1 MTYAADPNLEA
12 EIARLGDLDLG
23 QLREVWRQ
31 RLGKPPKIASTE
43 LTRRWLS
50 WELQARVRGSIDP
63 TTRARLKQLSKADR
77 AGPAPAIPSC
87 AALRPGTVLTREWND
102 ATHRVMV
109 LEEGFTWNGQQF
121 ASLSEVALR
130 ITGTRWSGPRFFG
143 LRQRSKS

>member
-1 MTYAADPNLEA
+1 MTYPTDPNLEA

-50 WELQARVRGSIDP
+50 WELQARVRGGTDP
-63 TTRARLKQLSKADR
+63 TTRAHLKRLGKVETAGR
-77 AGPAPAIPSC
+77 ALAKPSC
-87 AALRPGTVLTREWND
+87 SALKPGTVLTREWND

-109 LEEGFTWNGQQF
+109 LEEGFNWNGQRF
-121 ASLSEVALR
+121 DSLSEVAQR

-143 LRQRSKS
+143 LRQRSKP